1 MNLFVAYW
9 KRSGV
14 VPDAHGLAISLA
26 PNLRRDRV
34 SYTGALR
41 QPVRFREAISALHDV
56 VISDLRYKPK
66 DKSVYQAY
74 LAEQKERENALR
86 RGAARQARAEIL
98 ARKEVVIPEGLEAD
112 FRQKRHIYW
121 DARQKYSNYLLAHDP
136 ELW

>member
-56 VISDLRYKPK
+56 VISDLRFKLNHG
-66 DKSVYQAY
+66 QAI
-74 LAEQKERENALR
+74 A
-86 RGAARQARAEIL
+86 GGTARST
-98 ARKEVVIPEGLEAD
+98 GT
-112 FRQKRHIYW
+112 
-121 DARQKYSNYLLAHDP
+121 KY
-136 ELW
+136 